1 MTFLDTICLTAEA
14 GVDLSGQRFV
24 QLEIQSKVLAGRPW
38 PFTTDRLRSLV
49 WFIIPA
55 SPPSPELCC
64 GLLSAH
70 TERGFLSF
78 RSSSDWIR
86 GSRQLPPGL
95 SSVFQLSVAKRSCV
109 RRCLCPLPPVAP
121 SLLLHSHP
129 PQGDGLCCLAG
140 SFTCLLHPWYTLLL
154 APPFLCPVLVMFCCL
169 YNAQVF
175 LLLCPWKVGQPQ
187 KLMH

>member
-38 PFTTDRLRSLV
+38 PFTTDRLCSLV
-49 WFIIPA
+49 WFITPA

-78 RSSSDWIR
+78 RSSSDWVR

-95 SSVFQLSVAKRSCV
+95 SSVFQPSVAKQSCARS
-109 RRCLCPLPPVAP
+109 CLCPLPPAALPPP
-121 SLLLHSHP
+121 SGRWFVLPCWFFH
-129 PQGDGLCCLAG
+129 Q
-140 SFTCLLHPWYTLLL
+140 CLLHPWYTLLL
-154 APPFLCPVLVMFCCL
+154 APAFLCPVLVMFCCL

>member
-1 MTFLDTICLTAEA
+1 MHGT
-14 GVDLSGQRFV
+14 LSSEGGPR
-24 QLEIQSKVLAGRPW
+24 
-38 PFTTDRLRSLV
+38 DRLRSLV
-49 WFIIPA
+49 WFLTPP
-55 SPPSPELCC
+55 SPPSPELCR

-70 TERGFLSF
+70 TERGFLSL

-86 GSRQLPPGL
+86 GSGQLPPGL
-95 SSVFQLSVAKRSCV
+95 SSVFQPSVAKWSWV

-121 SLLLHSHP
+121 SLLLPSHP

-140 SFTCLLHPWYTLLL
+140 FFHQCLLHPWYTLWL
-154 APPFLCPVLVMFCCL
+154 APPFLCPVLVMFYCS